1 MLTNTDHNITN
12 WQCQG
17 NQRSDP
23 MAGAYELQMHST
35 SKPHTPCDR
44 PGSSLMWPPGPC
56 KATWPGPAA
65 IRAFLQTLGYCR
77 GCFATQD
84 GPLPRCATLTDAIRN
99 RGSARQ

>member
-44 PGSSLMWPPGPC
+44 RGAPLCGHLAPVRPHGLALQQSGPSY
-56 KATWPGPAA
+56 KP
-65 IRAFLQTLGYCR
+65 
-77 GCFATQD
+77 
-84 GPLPRCATLTDAIRN
+84 
-99 RGSARQ
+99 